1 MRRVDPP
8 ANGPSFQ
15 RLGTGFKVFTI
26 EDLSQEA
33 QQAKHVVWEAILRNG
48 EVSRQLLIDNIK
60 DIIAP
65 CAGAEISW
73 LGYCLWACSP
83 LGHLGRPIW
92 TLFFRGCHKRSTPLA
107 RRASVLPRRCTRKPS
122 HEVMRERGTWS
133 SLWMSFGR
141 VSACLQPLWFIRGS

>member
-15 RLGTGFKVFTI
+15 RLGTGFKVFTM

-73 LGYCLWACSP
+73 LGYCLWACSRWLKQTTALLAVHSAP
-83 LGHLGRPIW
+83 GVCREKRYLQVCAWKSR
-92 TLFFRGCHKRSTPLA
+92 RGAGLA
-107 RRASVLPRRCTRKPS
+107 FGPEHTASCRARFEC
-122 HEVMRERGTWS
+122 GTQS
-133 SLWMSFGR
+133 
-141 VSACLQPLWFIRGS
+141 Q